1 MNTQKIDTWTSRLL
15 TALAFAAFVLSYA
28 GMWSIA
34 TDAGYHPFLAFVWPA
49 ATEAAVVIFS
59 LVYLASKL
67 HGYRSY
73 WIMPLIIG
81 CTILSASFNVYH
93 ASQPDWFLR
102 LVWALPPL
110 LLFAAFKTWIWKVEL
125 DTRRLTTVTALADLR
140 AETERARAEA
150 AGLRADIEALT
161 AKRDVIKSELDQ
173 LRKEKKQS
181 SYTGI
186 GDETR
191 ARAYAILAERSGIS
205 GAELGRLLGK
215 SDSTG
220 RKLKKQ
226 LLPVVNENGNK
237 ELRIDRLV
245 DALPMDEAGKGA
257 IKRSVANGREQ

>member
-1 MNTQKIDTWTSRLL
+1 MNTQKIDIWTSRLL

-34 TDAGYHPFLAFVWPA
+34 TDAGYHPYLAFVWPA

-73 WIMPLIIG
+73 WIMPLIVG

-93 ASQPDWFLR
+93 APQPDWFLR

-125 DTRRLTTVTALADLR
+125 DTRRLTTVTTLADLR
-140 AETERARAEA
+140 AEAERARVATA
-150 AGLRADIEALT
+150 ALRAEVETLT
-161 AKRDVIKSELDQ
+161 GKRDAAKSELDQ
-173 LRKEKKQS
+173 LRKEKRQA
-181 SYTGI
+181 SYVGI
-186 GDETR
+186 TDDTR
-191 ARAYAILAERSGIS
+191 AEAAVILSERSDIS

-215 SDSTG
+215 SDTTG
-220 RKLKKQ
+220 RRLKKE
-226 LLPVVNENGNK
+226 LLPVVNGNGHGG
-237 ELRIDRLV
+237 
-245 DALPMDEAGKGA
+245 DA
-257 IKRSVANGREQ
+257 